1 MDDAVVPLSLS
12 SPDIFLS
19 VDFELGLLV
28 DSREA
33 ALFLIPPDELGQ
45 LNEF

>member
-19 VDFELGLLV
+19 ADSEPGLLV
-28 DSREA
+28 DRRA
-33 ALFLIPPDELGQ
+33 APFPIPQTNLS
-45 LNEF
+45 N

>member
-19 VDFELGLLV
+19 VHFGPGLLV
-28 DSREA
+28 DWKA
-33 ALFLIPPDELGQ
+33 APFSLPQTNWSNLDEV
-45 LNEF
+45 